1 MHAHVLSHVP
11 DDRAPSPPERVAA
24 AVLVAV
30 MAVGSLLIWIG
41 IPAASLWLWS
51 QLSHH
56 YTTVYAAALIGSPLT
71 MAGCAWL
78 LHRVNRVYLRVSRTP
93 DVRPGHTAWLK
104 SASGSR
110 RREPRGVL
118 EVCMTVSVV
127 LALVTFAVWLV
138 FFTGGGYG
146 GGFM

>member
-11 DDRAPSPPERVAA
+11 DDRAPSPPERAA
-24 AVLVAV
+24 AMVLVAV
-30 MAVGSLLIWIG
+30 MAAGSLIIWIG

-51 QLSHH
+51 QLSHR

-78 LHRVNRVYLRVSRTP
+78 LHRVNCVYLRVSHTP
-93 DVRPGHTAWLK
+93 ALRRGHTGWLK

-110 RREPRGVL
+110 RRQPRGVL
-118 EVCMTVSVV
+118 DVCMTVSVV
-127 LALVTFAVWLV
+127 FALITFAVWLL
-138 FFTGGGYG
+138 FFTGGGYSG
-146 GGFM
+146 GAM